1 MITVN
6 SILQGKEKEYKEIN
20 SFIINVAQKTGIFI
34 DYSNNGNF
42 NAVDNILSLGN
53 MAILENI
60 KNYDSSKG
68 GLTTYLFYVISN
80 RLKQEY
86 TRKFLKT
93 HENEELNLNSTIEN
107 KDGNEVQK
115 IDLLESNENIEGDY
129 IENEQLNVL
138 KHSLV
143 TTLKQEFAGKVLEK
157 RLLIANFLIEN
168 YDNEEY
174 LKVNGSMNYTK
185 VAEALGMSKKVLST
199 HLKAIREIFVY
210 Y

>member
-6 SILQGKEKEYKEIN
+6 SILQGKEEEYKEIN
-20 SFIINVAQKTGIFI
+20 SFIINVAQKSGFFV
-34 DYSNNGNF
+34 DYSNAGNF

-60 KNYDSSKG
+60 KNYDSGKG
-68 GLTTYLFYVISN
+68 ALTTYLFYVVSN

-86 TRKFLKT
+86 TRKFSKI
-93 HENEELNLNSTIEN
+93 HENEELNLNNTIEN

-115 IDLLESNENIEGDY
+115 IDLIESDTDVEGDY
-129 IENEQLNVL
+129 IENEQFTVL
-138 KHSLV
+138 KHNLT
-143 TTLKQEFAGKVLEK
+143 TTLKQEFSGKQLEK

-168 YDNEEY
+168 FENEEY